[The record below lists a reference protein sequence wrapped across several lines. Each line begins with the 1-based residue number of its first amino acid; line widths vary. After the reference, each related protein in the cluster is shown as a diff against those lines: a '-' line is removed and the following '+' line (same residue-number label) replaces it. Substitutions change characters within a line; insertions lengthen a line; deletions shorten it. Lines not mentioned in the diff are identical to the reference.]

1 MKILVTGSNG
11 QLGRELSLQL
21 TAEKMPFVGYDIP
34 EFDITD
40 KAAIET
46 IIEQEQPT
54 VIINCGAMTNVD
66 GCETS
71 RDAAFAINAEGPK
84 NLAEIARDKDI
95 VLVQVS
101 TDYVFD
107 GKGIEENGSLRP
119 YVESDAIGPN
129 TVYGESKAAG
139 EAAVMK
145 LCPKYFIV
153 RTAWLYGDGNNFVK
167 TMLRLSETHSELT
180 VVNDQIGTP
189 TSTKDLAA
197 AIIALIQTDAYGVY
211 HGTCEGVCSWYD
223 FACEIFSLTGKN
235 VTVKPVTTE
244 EYGNKTPRPAY
255 SVLENAGLKQLG
267 INCFRPWKEALAD
280 YLKWLEKQ

>member
-119 YVESDAIGPN
+119 YVESDTIGPN

-255 SVLENAGLKQLG
+255 SVLENARLKQLG